1 MNTLIRERR
10 GSVIR
15 VMLLATTALG
25 AGMPALAD
33 SGTPCV
39 MSGTACAVSETG
51 AAAAP
56 ANGQGGYGGPGNA
69 PADVDMTLDTPYDYN
84 SGQDG
89 VSAIT
94 LALQGSAGAPGNSNG
109 DQNANYGQGGNGG
122 QGGGGGNITLD
133 IDSAASGDDGTVIT
147 GTSTGVASALTVYSA
162 AGDGG
167 GSGLGVDDGGSVGTA
182 GQGGD
187 GGTLNLTVG
196 GQFDSTQWRGADIW
210 SQGGDG
216 GGGASGT
223 HVENKFGGDGASGG
237 DGGQVTVT
245 IDGYYQGQTAGI
257 HVQSSGGDGGTGG
270 DGDSDWSGQGGNGG
284 TGGNGQNVDVT
295 LASGGSAIG
304 YGTNQAGLWVQSLGG
319 SGGVG
324 GGGEIGGDGGQ
335 GGNAGAVTVQVDGTV
350 KTAGGSASPGVLAQS
365 LGNVGGNGGH
375 AADWSF
381 NPTSGDGNNGGISN
395 TVTVTGTD
403 ATIQTGVDLG
413 DSDTAPGVLA
423 QSVGGS
429 GGVGPSSKG
438 WFAVGGAGG
447 SGSNGDNVS
456 VSMTD
461 SSVLTYGSGSSGLS
475 AQSIGGG
482 GGAGGDATGSGVLI
496 NMVIGGTGGG
506 GGTAGDS
513 FAANLDSGEINTQGD
528 HAAGLVMQS
537 IGGGGGQGGAAYGT
551 TKSQM
556 YGAGISV
563 GGNGGSGGA
572 GGTVNAANIE
582 NNSGR
587 IITSGSDSYGILA
600 QSIGGGG
607 GSGGASTAKSV
618 VKANSQTEKPLSLSL
633 ALATGGS
640 GATGGAANTVFLTT
654 SGLIATT
661 GNGSAGVVGQAIGGG
676 GGSGGDASASSSAT
690 GSTFNLS
697 ASVAHGGSGKGGG
710 NGGDVSM
717 SNNGLIITTGESA
730 DGVTLQS
737 IGGGGGSGG
746 SGDAKSDGGST
757 GLSLALAMGGSA
769 AAGGEGFSVNATNNG
784 SIVTLGDGAHGIT
797 AQTIGGGG
805 GRAGGAAASSN
816 GAISAQVAI
825 GGTGGNGG
833 DTYYNGSNSNVNND
847 GSILTFGADS
857 TGILAQSI
865 GGGGG
870 AGGKAGTTMGKS
882 NSNNDGSNGSSDSV
896 SGTVASVV
904 NDFATNGAGAAAKYK
919 DMGTLLSTANQLL
932 GFGGSLSDD
941 DDLGDDLDDTS
952 GSGGETDDDNKTTS
966 TAIGVSIG
974 GKGGSGGAAGYFA
987 VTNSGTVATMGAHS
1001 DAILVQ
1007 AIGGGGGKGGAASTA
1022 TSADIS
1028 GSIAVGG
1035 SANGKAINANN
1046 GGRPTVHNS
1055 GDIYTMGAIS
1065 AGIVAQSIGGGGG
1078 VGGSSTASSSDP
1090 SLAATDGFGAASGKS
1105 IALDISVGGTGGAN
1119 GISETAEVDNS
1130 GAIETRGHDS
1140 IGIIAQSIAG
1150 GGGIVKTLATDLDSA
1165 GGSANASSSKDFAAN
1180 IKLGGNGENLS
1191 DNNNSGA
1198 VFVSTTTGGTITTKG
1213 DNAYGILAQSIAGG
1227 GGLALGG
1234 KPNGSNASDFL
1245 GSGKKAGYVNPGLS
1259 EDKDDNQGVHV
1270 SVGDDITTGGNGAVG
1285 VFAQSIGGSG
1295 GLAGDTGWT
1304 MEKFTM
1310 GRSSNYSGNGA
1321 DMEIGLDAGATIST
1335 TGGNAPAIIAQSVGG
1350 GGGWIAN
1357 QNGAYIG
1364 SAGGTG
1370 IGGLVNVMVDG
1381 AVTTTGYASVGVFAQ
1396 STGGAD
1402 NGGVGTG
1409 HAINVTVGSSGSITV
1424 GQADQPTPYT
1434 GDGSAIYIANGGTTA
1449 GSNYNTVTNNGT
1461 VQTYGTER
1469 NAVAVYSTGG
1479 YTEVI
1484 NNGTMNGDVLLTNG
1498 NGSGCFSN
1506 AGNYGGGDTVTV
1518 GACPVTNTGTIEA
1531 GDAGETSDLTIDGDY
1546 EGSGRLVLDAD
1557 FARGKADRLIVT
1569 GDARIADEIEIRP
1582 AVMHQGSAEIA
1593 RINGS
1598 LNRDEALRSADA
1610 PLFQYDLAEADGRI
1624 SVTPKATFSGASADL
1639 GRNRRAVADHLQSL
1653 WDGGESFDAGFTA
1666 LASIDTDAVG
1676 STLDQVSGQALGLIG
1691 ASRYQTSLGFAGA
1704 LFDSCGGLEIGGQ
1717 PCGWGKLVG
1726 IWGDQDAS
1734 GDALGY
1740 SSRSSGV
1747 QFGGEISLASGGAL
1761 GLALGYE
1768 DSSADADGGT
1778 GSVDGKAAL
1787 VGLYG
1792 KWEIGDWRLGAAAD
1806 FGYGWFDT
1814 SRRIAFGGLDDE
1826 ATGSTNGWNTGVHA
1840 RTAWHREVGIAYVEP
1855 RLDFGLVHVRTD
1867 GFQEQGSSPFNL
1879 DVDSASDTVAYAVP
1893 AIAAGTAFAA
1903 GEGAT
1908 LRLTGDLGYS
1918 FLSNDSW
1925 SPAASLVSGAGDFS
1939 AETPVPDR
1947 FWTLGLGA
1955 DLVTAGNITVAARYS
1970 AAFGSDYRSNGA
1982 EVRFEYRF

>member
-1 MNTLIRERR
+1 MLPASRTPRSSLVRAA
-10 GSVIR
+10 
-15 VMLLATTALG
+15 LLAGTALG
-25 AGMPALAD
+25 TGLPALAD

-39 MSGTACAVSETG
+39 TQGSACVISETG
-51 AAAAP
+51 AP
-56 ANGQGGYGGPGNA
+56 ATPASGDGGYGGPGNA
-69 PADVDMTLDTPYDYN
+69 PADVDTTLDTPYDYA
-84 SGQDG
+84 SGQDD
-89 VSAIT
+89 VSPIGIG
-94 LALQGSAGAPGNSNG
+94 LQGSAGAPGNGN
-109 DQNANYGQGGNGG
+109 DDDNANYGQGGNGG
-122 QGGGGGNITLD
+122 AGGGGGDITFT
-133 IDSAASGDDGTVIT
+133 IDSPASGDDGTVIT
-147 GTSTGVASALTVYSA
+147 GTATGVASALTVSSTAGNGGASA
-162 AGDGG
+162 
-167 GSGLGVDDGGSVGTA
+167 LGVDNGGAIGTP
-182 GQGGD
+182 GQGGQ
-187 GGTLNLTVG
+187 GGALTLALG

-210 SQGGDG
+210 SQGGTG
-216 GGGASGT
+216 GTGASGT
-223 HVENKFGGDGASGG
+223 HVLNKFGGDGADGG
-237 DGGQVTVT
+237 DGGAVDVT
-245 IDGYYQGQTAGI
+245 ISGYFQGQTAGA
-257 HVQSSGGDGGTGG
+257 HVQSAGGDGGKGGGGDTDMSGQGGDGGTA
-270 DGDSDWSGQGGNGG
+270 
-284 TGGNGQNVDVT
+284 GNGQDVKVT
-295 LASGGSAIG
+295 LAAGGSVIG
-304 YGTNQAGLWVQSLGG
+304 YGDNQAGLWVQSLGG
-319 SGGVG
+319 AGGVG
-324 GGGEIGGDGGQ
+324 GGGEIGGNGGQ
-335 GGNAGAVTVQVDGTV
+335 GGNAGAVTVEVDGAA

-381 NPTSGDGNNGGISN
+381 NPTSGDGNNGGVSN
-395 TVTVTGTD
+395 TVTVTGTG
-403 ATIQTGVDLG
+403 ASIQTGVEVG

-447 SGSNGDNVS
+447 AGSDGNKVS
-456 VSMTD
+456 VALTD
-461 SSVLTYGSGSSGLS
+461 SKVMTFGSGSSGLA
-475 AQSIGGG
+475 AQSVGGG
-482 GGAGGDATGSGVLI
+482 GGAGGDATGSGVLV

-506 GGTAGDS
+506 GGTAADA
-513 FAANLDSGEINTQGD
+513 FAANLGSGEIATAGD

-563 GGNGGSGGA
+563 GGDGGSGGA
-572 GGTVNAANIE
+572 GGTVNAANAE
-582 NNSGR
+582 NNAGR
-587 IITSGSDSYGILA
+587 ILTTGSDSFGILA

-618 VKANSQTEKPLSLSL
+618 VKANAQTEKPLSLSL

-640 GATGGAANTVFLTT
+640 GATGGAASNVFLTS

-661 GNGSAGVVGQAIGGG
+661 GNGSAGIVGQAIGGG

-710 NGGDVSM
+710 NGGDVSA
-717 SNNGLIITTGESA
+717 SNNGLILTTGESA
-730 DGVTLQS
+730 DGVLLQS
-737 IGGGGGSGG
+737 VGGGGGSGG
-746 SGDAKSDGGST
+746 SGDAKSNGGDT

-769 AAGGEGFSVNATNNG
+769 AAGGQGFSVNATNNG

-816 GAISAQVAI
+816 GAISAQVAS

-833 DTYYNGSNSNVNND
+833 DTFYNGSNSQVTNG
-847 GSILTFGADS
+847 GSILTFGADA

-882 NSNNDGSNGSSDSV
+882 NSNDDGSNGSDDSV
-896 SGTVASVV
+896 SGTLADVAK
-904 NDFATNGAGAAAKYK
+904 DFADNGSGAAAKYK
-919 DMGTLLSTANQLL
+919 DMGTLLSTANGLL

-941 DDLGDDLDDTS
+941 EDLADDLDDTS
-952 GSGGETDDDNKTTS
+952 GSGGETEDDNKTTS
-966 TAIGVSIG
+966 TALGVSIG
-974 GKGGSGGAAGYFA
+974 GKGGSGGAAGYFTVA
-987 VTNSGTVATMGAHS
+987 NSGTVATMGAHS
-1001 DAILVQ
+1001 DAIVVQ

-1028 GSIAVGG
+1028 GSVAVGG
-1035 SANGKAINANN
+1035 SANGGKVNANN
-1046 GGRPTVHNS
+1046 GGRPTVENS
-1055 GDIYTMGAIS
+1055 GAIYTMGPIS

-1078 VGGSSTASSSDP
+1078 IGGSSTATSSDP
-1090 SLAATDGFGAASGKS
+1090 SLAASEGFGAESGKS
-1105 IALDISVGGTGGAN
+1105 VALDISVGGTGGAN

-1198 VFVSTTTGGTITTKG
+1198 VFITTTTGGTITTKG

-1234 KPNGSNASDFL
+1234 KPNGTGASDFL

-1270 SVGDDITTGGNGAVG
+1270 AVGDDITTSGTGAVG
-1285 VFAQSIGGSG
+1285 ALAQSIGGSG

-1310 GRSSNYSGNGA
+1310 ARSANYSGNGA
-1321 DMEIGLDAGATIST
+1321 DMELTLGQGATIATS
-1335 TGGNAPAIIAQSVGG
+1335 GGNAPAIIAQSVGG

-1370 IGGLVNVMVDG
+1370 IGGLVNVTVNG
-1381 AVTTTGYASVGVFAQ
+1381 TITTTGFASMGVFAQ

-1402 NGGVGTG
+1402 NGGSGTG
-1409 HAINVTVGSSGSITV
+1409 HAIDVTVGASGSITV
-1424 GQADQPTPYT
+1424 GQPNQATPYS
-1434 GDGSAIYIANGGTTA
+1434 GDGAAIYIANGGGTDS
-1449 GSNYNTVTNNGT
+1449 GNVNTVTNNGT
-1461 VQTYGTER
+1461 IQTYGTVR

-1479 YTEVI
+1479 YTEVF
-1484 NNGTMNGDVLLTNG
+1484 NNGTLNGDVLLTNG
-1498 NGSGCFSN
+1498 GGSGCFTN
-1506 AGNYGGGDTVTV
+1506 NGNYGGGDQVTV
-1518 GACPVTNTGTIEA
+1518 GGCTATNTGTIEA
-1531 GDAGETSDLTIDGDY
+1531 GAAGEISDLTINGDY
-1546 EGSGRLVLDAD
+1546 DGSGRLLLDAD
-1557 FARGKADRLIVT
+1557 FAREKADRLIVT
-1569 GDARIADEIEIRP
+1569 GDARIADEIAIRSV
-1582 AVMHQGSAEIA
+1582 AMHQGSAEIA
-1593 RINGS
+1593 RVSGA
-1598 LNRDEALRSADA
+1598 LTYGDALRSADA
-1610 PLFQYDLAEADGRI
+1610 PLFDYRLAETDGRI
-1624 SVTPKATFSGASADL
+1624 RVTPEAAFTSAAADL
-1639 GRNRRAVADHLQSL
+1639 GRNRRAVAAHLQSL
-1653 WDGGESFDAGFTA
+1653 WDDGEDFDAGFTA
-1666 LASIDTDAVG
+1666 LAAIDGAAVG
-1676 STLDQVSGQALGLIG
+1676 ATLDQVSGQALGLIG
-1691 ASRYQTSLGFAGA
+1691 ASRYQTSLGFADTI
-1704 LFDSCGGLEIGGQ
+1704 FDGCGGLEPGGQ
-1717 PCGWGKLVG
+1717 SCGWGKWVG
-1726 IWGDQDAS
+1726 AWGDQDAS

-1740 SSRSSGV
+1740 STRSSGV
-1747 QFGGEISLASGGAL
+1747 EFGGEIGLASGGAL

-1768 DSSADADGGT
+1768 DSSAETDGGT

-1787 VGLYG
+1787 AGAYG

-1806 FGYGWFDT
+1806 LGYGWFDT

-1826 ATGSTNGWNTGVHA
+1826 ATGSTNGWNAGLHA
-1840 RTAWHREVGIAYVEP
+1840 RAAWHREIGPGYLEP
-1855 RLDFGLVHVRTD
+1855 RLDFGLVHVETN
-1867 GFQEQGSSPFNL
+1867 GFSEAGPSPFNL
-1879 DVDSASDTVAYAVP
+1879 DVESASDTVAYAAP
-1893 AIAAGTAFAA
+1893 ALAAGTEFAV
-1903 GEGAT
+1903 GDGAM
-1908 LRLTGDLGYS
+1908 LRLIGDLGYS

-1925 SPAASLVSGAGDFS
+1925 SPAARLVSGAESFT

-1955 DLVTAGNITVAARYS
+1955 DLVTAGNITVAARYD

-1982 EVRFEYRF
+1982 ELRFEYRF